1 VGPFRSAERLERN
14 LEEWCELPSF
24 CSGLSRTFGYMT
36 AIRDLIER
44 GPTLSFEF
52 FPPKSSEA
60 QSKLRET
67 VDLLEKAEPD
77 YVSVTYGAGGTTRET
92 TRETVLDFTEHR
104 SFPAMPHLTCVGHSY
119 AEILELIDDYQA
131 HGVHN
136 MLALAGDPPEDGSP
150 NPGDF
155 RYALELVEA
164 LREQSEMCIGVAA
177 FPELHPRSADH
188 GSDRRHLA
196 EKLNAADFGITQF
209 FFDCDDYFRM
219 VDDLA
224 ALGCDIPVLPGVI
237 PVVNPASIRRFA
249 GMNGSTVDE
258 VLWGRLEAADD
269 PDERLEIAVD
279 AAVDQIDR
287 LVKGG
292 APGVH
297 LYTLNQADA
306 TIRICERIDLR

>member
-1 VGPFRSAERLERN
+1 
-14 LEEWCELPSF
+14 
-24 CSGLSRTFGYMT
+24 MT
-36 AIRDLIER
+36 AIRDLLDR

-52 FPPKSSEA
+52 FPPKTHEA
-60 QSKLRET
+60 QSKLRAT

-92 TRETVLDFTEHR
+92 TRETVLDLVEHR

-136 MLALAGDPPEDGSP
+136 MLALAGDPPDDGSP

-155 RYALELVEA
+155 RYALELVET

-177 FPELHPRSADH
+177 FPELHPRSDSR
-188 GSDRRHLA
+188 SDDRARLA

-219 VDDLA
+219 VDELA
-224 ALGCDIPVLPGVI
+224 ALGCDTPVLPGVI
-237 PVVNPASIRRFA
+237 PVVNPASVRRFA
-249 GMNGSTVDE
+249 GMNGSAVDE
-258 VLWGRLEAADD
+258 ALWGRLESTDD

-279 AAVDQIDR
+279 AAVRQIER
-287 LVKGG
+287 LLDGG

-306 TIRICERIDLR
+306 TIRICERIDIR